1 MKFPSKKGKK
11 GETSRPRHGIILRY
25 ATGRRERRSPPP
37 HDKGSIYIMTLADII
52 SLLGGLAFFLFGMTL
67 LGDGLKRV
75 AGSKLETVLGRLT
88 STTLRGVL
96 LGTAVTAVIQSSSA
110 TTVMVV
116 GFVNSGIMKLTNAIG
131 IIMGANVGTTATGWV
146 LTLADV
152 EGSGGFTSA
161 TVFALIAFI
170 GIVLCFMSKKPT
182 LKNVGSILLAFS
194 VLMSGMQAMSA
205 SMDPLKEDPAFLGLI
220 SAVSHPAL
228 AMLVG
233 LVVTAII
240 QSSSASIGILQALS
254 VTGIISYEV
263 AIPMILG
270 MCIGGCVPVLL
281 SAIGANVNGKR
292 AAMVY
297 LYFNVA
303 GSVILMIPF
312 YLYHMLAGFDFM
324 ALPATSVGIAVAN
337 TVYKVL
343 ATLVLLPFARQLEAL
358 TVATIREKA
367 AGEEDDAPEEN
378 YLDERF
384 LAYPPLAVEQG
395 TRTLIQMAAAAQ
407 KNLNKSLEL
416 LRTFDQTKYDK
427 IMSREEKVD
436 RYEDRLGNYLVK
448 LNTRELSEA
457 ETLQTSKLLHSITNL
472 ERISDHAVNLAS
484 LALEMH
490 SKGISFSE
498 QAIAELQ
505 VCAAAV
511 REIVDLACTSVC
523 RDDFESAR
531 HVEPLEQT
539 IDALT
544 GELKSRHITRLQA
557 GQCTLEL
564 GFIFNDCVNN
574 FERVADHCSN
584 LAVSVIELKHTSM
597 ESHDY
602 LRTLKKSTGRG
613 YHHLLGE
620 YEEKYYAQLKRME
633 QKQQKQEIKE

>member
-1 MKFPSKKGKK
+1 MNLS
-11 GETSRPRHGIILRY
+11 
-25 ATGRRERRSPPP
+25 
-37 HDKGSIYIMTLADII
+37 DII

-75 AGSKLETVLGRLT
+75 AGGKLETILGKLT
-88 STTLRGVL
+88 STTLKGVL
-96 LGTAVTAVIQSSSA
+96 LGTLVTAVIQSSSA

-116 GFVNSGIMKLTNAIG
+116 GFVNSGIMQLTNAVG

-146 LTLADV
+146 LTLAGV
-152 EGSGGFTSA
+152 EGSGGFSAA

-170 GIVLCFMSKKPT
+170 GIVLSFVGKKKIY
-182 LKNVGSILLAFS
+182 KNVGAILLAFS

-205 SMDPLKEDPAFLGLI
+205 AMDPLKEDPAFQNLI

-228 AMLVG
+228 ALLVG
-233 LVVTAII
+233 LAVTAVI

-254 VTGIISYEV
+254 ATGIISYEV

-292 AAMVY
+292 AAVVY

-312 YLYHMLAGFDFM
+312 YLYHALAGFSFM
-324 ALPATSVGIAVAN
+324 PTPATSLGIAVVN

-343 ATLVLLPFARQLEAL
+343 ATLVLFPFAGLLEKL
-358 TVATIREKA
+358 TVATIPDKSR
-367 AGEEDDAPEEN
+367 EEDDDVQEEN

-384 LAYPPLAVEQG
+384 LSYPPLAVEQSA
-395 TRTLIQMAAAAQ
+395 RTLVQMAAASK
-407 KNLNKSLEL
+407 KNLEKSLDL
-416 LRTFDQTKYDK
+416 LKAFDQTKYDK
-427 IMSREEKVD
+427 IMSREETVD

-457 ETLQTSKLLHSITNL
+457 ETHQASKCLHSITNL
-472 ERISDHAVNLAS
+472 ERISDHAVNLAD
-484 LALEMH
+484 LAQEMH

-498 QAIAELQ
+498 QAIAELS

-511 REIVDLACTSVC
+511 REIMDLACQAVC
-523 RDDFESAR
+523 SDDIDAAKR
-531 HVEPLEQT
+531 VEPLEET
-539 IDALT
+539 IDAIT
-544 GELKSRHITRLQA
+544 GELKARHINRLQS

-584 LAVSVIELKHTSM
+584 LAVSVIELKNASL

-602 LRTLKKSTGRG
+602 LRTLKQSTGRG
-613 YHHLLGE
+613 YHHLLGQ
-620 YEEKYYAQLKRME
+620 YEEKYYARLTQNEPEKRE
-633 QKQQKQEIKE
+633 EEE